1 MIECNE
7 MTKTY
12 ATKMK
17 EFQGAR
23 RESFLK
29 SSSIVL
35 ARKGI
40 RRATMD
46 DIAEEAD
53 VAKVVLYRYFGA
65 KDKLVHAV
73 LEEFVDEILE
83 ADAKEADWWTDRV
96 RNTLHTA
103 RNNKSALILLLR
115 HSAYDLEFGLHF
127 ERLRNVLTE
136 RVEERLI
143 EVFGHKAK
151 TSNDGGYIAPSITTF
166 FLNAYLNWLETGD
179 AKRDDHFFEWVTK
192 SVQSMSYFWF
202 KEAPPND

>member
-1 MIECNE
+1 

-12 ATKMK
+12 ANKMK

-23 RESFLK
+23 RENFLNA
-29 SSSIVL
+29 SSVVL

-40 RRATMD
+40 RQATMD
-46 DIAEEAD
+46 DIAEEAN
-53 VAKVVLYRYFGA
+53 VKKMVLYRYFGA

-73 LEEFVDEILE
+73 LSDFVDEILK
-83 ADAKEADWWTDRV
+83 ADAEVTGWWTERV

-103 RNNKSALILLLR
+103 RNNRSALILLLR
-115 HSAYDLEFGLHF
+115 HSAYDSEFGVHF

-136 RVEERLI
+136 RVEERLVEI
-143 EVFGHKAK
+143 FGDKAK
-151 TSNDGGYIAPSITTF
+151 VENDGGYIAPTITTF

-179 AKRDDHFFEWVTK
+179 SGQDDDFFEWVTK

-202 KEAPPND
+202 KQTPPVE